1 MNKKEIVYKYE
12 QIFLDIYIFSI
23 IMYYVLYFVSVRC
36 VGKEA
41 KFLINLFVEFLIFLQ
56 DLS

>member
-23 IMYYVLYFVSVRC
+23 IMYYVFYFVSVRC